1 MLNKKFVSEMNVETN
16 IIINWLN
23 KLYSFLIKE
32 NYMNFFNEYNII
44 PNRKGVFKKINELY
58 SNNEANFNPEIIN
71 NLYKKL
77 FGKEINDI
85 LIHKDIKIDIFKK
98 IQKKKILKIY

>member
-1 MLNKKFVSEMNVETN
+1 
-16 IIINWLN
+16 
-23 KLYSFLIKE
+23 
-32 NYMNFFNEYNII
+32 MNFFNEYSII

-58 SNNEANFNPEIIN
+58 ANNEANFNPEIIN

-98 IQKKKILKIY
+98 NIEEKNFKDILNEFSNVFNNNNNEDKNIYAMN

>member
-1 MLNKKFVSEMNVETN
+1 
-16 IIINWLN
+16 
-23 KLYSFLIKE
+23 
-32 NYMNFFNEYNII
+32 MNFFNQYNII

-58 SNNEANFNPEIIN
+58 ANSEANFNPEIIN

-85 LIHKDIKIDIFKK
+85 LIHKDIKIDIFEK
-98 IQKKKILKIY
+98 I